1 MAMHLMAIAAATGYQ
16 MAQPAALPARGRV
29 PALRA
34 VAIAPTIEPALSPP
48 TSKKEMLAQAVGCIK
63 RAREDGNN
71 RFILRLFLPRGS
83 EEALVPCD
91 ESWEGGIMQLFSVA
105 SPLVRELLMSLSTS
119 VAGVPPSLREQRL
132 DASGVDGESVWLA
145 ESSQPQ
151 DDAMGFVQ
159 PSTEQIV
166 QIEAASKS
174 AGERPILLCNPQ
186 WKERDDPLDALSRKE
201 GLLGS
206 LGNFL
211 GGKAGT
217 EACLAELG
225 FRDVYTLA
233 TYRCRG
239 SLVFLQLAY
248 PYGWTAFYRE
258 GVQDDTWKPLLTSET
273 RPTYQSVEDALVA
286 AGVPFR
292 LTEFD
297 SVV

>member
-16 MAQPAALPARGRV
+16 MVQPLPARGRV

-34 VAIAPTIEPALSPP
+34 VATAPTIEPALSPP
-48 TSKKEMLAQAVGCIK
+48 TNKKEMLAQAVGCIK

-71 RFILRLFLPRGS
+71 RYVLRLFLPRGS
-83 EEALVPCD
+83 EEELVPCD

-105 SPLVRELLMSLSTS
+105 SPLVRELLVSLSTS

-166 QIEAASKS
+166 QIEAASKN

-186 WKERDDPLDALSRKE
+186 WKERDDPLDALSRKV
-201 GLLGS
+201 S
-206 LGNFL
+206 S
-211 GGKAGT
+211 K
-217 EACLAELG
+217 
-225 FRDVYTLA
+225 
-233 TYRCRG
+233 
-239 SLVFLQLAY
+239 
-248 PYGWTAFYRE
+248 
-258 GVQDDTWKPLLTSET
+258 
-273 RPTYQSVEDALVA
+273 
-286 AGVPFR
+286 
-292 LTEFD
+292 
-297 SVV
+297 

>member
-16 MAQPAALPARGRV
+16 MVQPAAGLPARGRV

-34 VAIAPTIEPALSPP
+34 VATAPTIEPALSPP
-48 TSKKEMLAQAVGCIK
+48 TNKKEMLAQAVGCIK

-71 RFILRLFLPRGS
+71 RYVLRLFLPRGA
-83 EEALVPCD
+83 EEELVPCD

-105 SPLVRELLMSLSTS
+105 SPLVRELLVSLSTS

-166 QIEAASKS
+166 QIEAASKN

-186 WKERDDPLDALSRKE
+186 WKERDDPLDALSRKV
-201 GLLGS
+201 S
-206 LGNFL
+206 S
-211 GGKAGT
+211 K
-217 EACLAELG
+217 
-225 FRDVYTLA
+225 
-233 TYRCRG
+233 
-239 SLVFLQLAY
+239 
-248 PYGWTAFYRE
+248 
-258 GVQDDTWKPLLTSET
+258 
-273 RPTYQSVEDALVA
+273 
-286 AGVPFR
+286 
-292 LTEFD
+292 
-297 SVV
+297 

>member
-1 MAMHLMAIAAATGYQ
+1 
-16 MAQPAALPARGRV
+16 
-29 PALRA
+29 
-34 VAIAPTIEPALSPP
+34 
-48 TSKKEMLAQAVGCIK
+48 
-63 RAREDGNN
+63 
-71 RFILRLFLPRGS
+71 
-83 EEALVPCD
+83 
-91 ESWEGGIMQLFSVA
+91 MQLYNVA
-105 SPLVRELLMSLSTS
+105 SPLVRELLVSLSTS

-166 QIEAASKS
+166 QIEAASKN

-201 GLLGS
+201 GLAGM

-211 GGKAGT
+211 GGKAST
-217 EACLAELG
+217 EAELARLD

-239 SLVFLQLAY
+239 SLIYLQLAY
-248 PYGWTAFYRE
+248 PNGWTAFYRQ
-258 GVQDDTWKPLLTSET
+258 GVEDETWKPLIAGVDA
-273 RPTYQSVEDALVA
+273 RPTYQEVEQALQDQ
-286 AGVPFR
+286 GVPFR